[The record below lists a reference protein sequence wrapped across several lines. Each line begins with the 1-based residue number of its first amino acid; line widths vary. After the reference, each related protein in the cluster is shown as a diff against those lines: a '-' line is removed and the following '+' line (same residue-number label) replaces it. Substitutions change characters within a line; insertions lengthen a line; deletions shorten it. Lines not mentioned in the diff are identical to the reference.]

1 MNSREAAV
9 KVMIITGS
17 SKKQLQVHIFL
28 KIHYYDWTGNEFLRN
43 KCYNHKLTVDQK
55 WRAM

>member
-55 WRAM
+55 